1 MKKLLAQLERV
12 GTPTWIVFFFLT
24 IAVIGFADYLTGY
37 ELAFSLFYLLPIL
50 MITWLSGYRLGIVA
64 SLASAL
70 VWFLADM
77 AAGNV
82 YSSSFVYV
90 WNTLIRL
97 GFFVT
102 TALLLT
108 NLKRALDHE
117 RELAHSDFLTGS
129 VNSRFFYKLVQLQ
142 IDQLDRYRHPFTLAY
157 IDLDDFKAI
166 NDEFGHLVG
175 DRVLLSVVNVA
186 KKCLRKSDVVAR
198 LGGDEFMFL
207 LPEADRVAARAAIT
221 RCRAELVEEMKRSK
235 WPVTFSIGVLTCT
248 AKPKSVDEL
257 LKAADDLMYAAKR
270 SGKNAVEYSTY
281 PG

>member
-1 MKKLLAQLERV
+1 MKKLLAQLERL
-12 GTPTWIVFFFLT
+12 GKPTWIVFFFLT
-24 IAVIGFADYLTGY
+24 IAVIGLVDYLTGY

-50 MITWLSGYRLGIVA
+50 MITWLSNHRLGIVA
-64 SLASAL
+64 ALASAL
-70 VWFLADM
+70 TWFLADM

-117 RELAHSDFLTGS
+117 KELAHSDFLTGS
-129 VNSRFFYKLVQLQ
+129 VNSRFFYELVQLQ

-157 IDLDDFKAI
+157 IDLDDFKVI
-166 NDEFGHLVG
+166 NDEFGHQVG
-175 DRVLLSVVNVA
+175 DRVLLSVVNAA
-186 KKCLRKSDVVAR
+186 KKCLRKSDVVGR
-198 LGGDEFMFL
+198 MGGDEFMLL
-207 LPEADRVAARAAIT
+207 LPEADRVSARAAIT

-248 AKPKSVDEL
+248 AKPKAVDEL